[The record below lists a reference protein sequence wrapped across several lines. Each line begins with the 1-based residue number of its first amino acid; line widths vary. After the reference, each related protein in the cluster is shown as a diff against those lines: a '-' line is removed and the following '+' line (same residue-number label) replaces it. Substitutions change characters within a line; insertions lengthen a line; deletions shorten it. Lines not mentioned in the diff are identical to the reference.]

1 MAVFRGLQ
9 GKPIAFA
16 SAEQIKATGRYS
28 ETNDAS
34 TLTGEQTY
42 SFMHQKVVDKTLA
55 GLCVLRGDYLIYGWR
70 PWLAPMTLI
79 MLFSLG
85 TLTTALILKLSPAPS
100 NLWVLSWS
108 GIAFSA
114 LLFVISYLWYPRSRF
129 SHYIVFD
136 RRNRLIHLPRW
147 FSHKQDTIRWEE
159 ADLCVLD
166 MPTGYFFEHITT
178 ELHLVPPPLTL
189 QHQGTRRWWRFF
201 KYHFDSKEPKV
212 LKNFNGVTYD
222 GAEAVFRF
230 IVDFMTQPPEKSM
243 TLDAVIF
250 NDMDVEMKELGN
262 NDFKRAVSKCQKL
275 WSLIDPERLPSEPN
289 WVRDDEGHWQQIRPA
304 FRARFGWFG
313 LWNKSYTLPPHLRGT
328 QADPACKNNPEA
340 PLPVARWYSKEHDG
354 TGELVGQPPEVIA
367 SVLHGK
373 GMPSTA
379 SLELTRLEEGG
390 WPGPF
395 HDEWYAQF
403 EEKEPS
409 NITQDE
415 KVS

>member
-42 SFMHQKVVDKTLA
+42 SFMHQKVVDKTLG

-79 MLFSLG
+79 IMFSLG
-85 TLTTALILKLSPAPS
+85 ALATGLILKLSPAPS
-100 NLWVLSWS
+100 DLWILTWS

-114 LLFVISYLWYPRSRF
+114 LLFAISYLWYPRSRF

-147 FSHKQDTIRWEE
+147 FSHKQDSIRWEE
-159 ADLCVLD
+159 ADLCILD

-189 QHQGTRRWWRFF
+189 QHQGTRHWWRFF

-230 IVDFMTQPPEKSM
+230 IVDFMTRQPEQSIAM
-243 TLDAVIF
+243 DAMCLY
-250 NDMDVEMKELGN
+250 DMGIEIKELGN
-262 NDFKRAVSKCQKL
+262 NDFQRAVRKSQKL
-275 WSLIDPERLPSEPN
+275 WSLIDPERLPTEPN
-289 WVRDDEGHWQQIRPA
+289 WVRDEQSAWQQLRPA
-304 FRARFGWFG
+304 VRARFGWFG

-328 QADPACKNNPEA
+328 KADPACKNDSEA
-340 PLPVARWYSKEHDG
+340 PLPVARWFAVADGG
-354 TGELVGQPPEVIA
+354 TGELVGQPVEVLA
-367 SVLHGK
+367 SVLRGE
-373 GMPSTA
+373 GMPSKA
-379 SLELTRLEEGG
+379 SLHQTRLKEGG
-390 WPGPF
+390 WPGPER
-395 HDEWYAQF
+395 DWWYEQF
-403 EEKEPS
+403 AEKKPA